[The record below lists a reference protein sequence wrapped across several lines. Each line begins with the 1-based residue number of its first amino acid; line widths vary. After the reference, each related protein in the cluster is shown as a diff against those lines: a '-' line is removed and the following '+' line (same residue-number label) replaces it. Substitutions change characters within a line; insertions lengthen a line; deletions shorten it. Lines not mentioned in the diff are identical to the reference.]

1 LHVYELELLIVQKLS
16 SISKYL
22 GYSVSLI
29 TFIFGALVVS
39 GMVFQYVPGKLRI
52 TFGVVLMLWGIYRF
66 VFTRMHVRRQN
77 EKDEE
82 E

>member
-1 LHVYELELLIVQKLS
+1 VLKLS
-16 SISKYL
+16 HISTYL
-22 GYSVSLI
+22 GYTVSII
-29 TFIFGALVVS
+29 TFIFGAIVIS
-39 GMVFQYVPGKLRI
+39 GVAFQYVPNQLRI

-66 VFTRMHVRRQN
+66 VFTRIKVRQQN

>member
-1 LHVYELELLIVQKLS
+1 MLKFSNISTYLS
-16 SISKYL
+16 
-22 GYSVSLI
+22 YSVSII
-29 TFIFGALVVS
+29 TLMFGTIIMS
-39 GMVFQYVPGKLRI
+39 GIAFQYVPNKLRI

-66 VFTRMHVRRQN
+66 VFTRIQARQGN

>member
-1 LHVYELELLIVQKLS
+1 MRVRSFRMVKLPN
-16 SISKYL
+16 ISAYL
-22 GYSVSLI
+22 SYSVSLL
-29 TFIFGALVVS
+29 TFIFGIIVVS
-39 GMVFQYVPGKLRI
+39 GVAFPYVPGKLRI

-66 VFTRMHVRRQN
+66 VSTRIQTSKKN